1 MDTSSFELQM
11 SRAMAPGFGLPEERI
26 ARIAE
31 RRAFVEMK
39 TVFTEAAADVEGRPG
54 RVLQNRVRQATD
66 TVELSRLRAVI
77 LAALPP
83 EHERSAWHRER
94 LQHRLDH
101 LFPDSSAG
109 STTTFVSL

>member
-1 MDTSSFELQM
+1 MNTAAFELQM
-11 SRAMAPGFGLPEERI
+11 SHAMAPGFGLPEERL

-39 TVFTEAAADVEGRPG
+39 TLFANAAADVEGHPG

-77 LAALPP
+77 LTALPP
-83 EHERSAWHRER
+83 EHERCAWHRER

-101 LFPDSSAG
+101 LFPDSSTG
-109 STTTFVSL
+109 GTTTFVSL